1 MYMMHKQVFKKGFTL
16 IEVMVSI
23 TIFSIVMTIAMGA
36 IFSIV
41 SANKK
46 AQALNAV
53 INSLNFSV
61 EAMVRD
67 LRTGYHYYCGT
78 GKSSNTDVRDCISGD
93 SEVSFVSTQSAS
105 GGVDQI
111 VTYRLNTTDY
121 TSPDGSTIGGI
132 TKKVGTGGSEFF
144 LTSQEVDI
152 KETKFYVTNS
162 GTTNDTDYKQARIL
176 LVIKGEGRVAGVGV
190 TPFSLQT
197 FISQRK
203 TDI

>member
-1 MYMMHKQVFKKGFTL
+1 MIQTQKQKKGFTL
-16 IEVMVSI
+16 IEVMVAI
-23 TIFSIVMTIAMGA
+23 TIFSIVMTITMGA

-53 INSLNFSV
+53 INSLNFSI

-67 LRTGYHYYCGT
+67 LRTGYNYYCG
-78 GKSSNTDVRDCISGD
+78 GEKSSDAEVRDCAPGD
-93 SEVSFVSTQSAS
+93 TTVSFLSTQSSQS
-105 GGVDQI
+105 GIDKI
-111 VTYRLNTTDY
+111 VTYDLNTTDY
-121 TSPDGSTIGGI
+121 TSPNVGGI
-132 TKKVGTGGSEFF
+132 TKKIGIGGDYFF

-152 KETKFYVTNS
+152 KEMKFYVTNS
-162 GTTNDTDYKQARIL
+162 DHTNASDYKQARIL
-176 LVIKGEGRVAGVGV
+176 LVIKGEGRVPGVGV

-197 FISQRK
+197 LISQRK

>member
-1 MYMMHKQVFKKGFTL
+1 MYTKGYKKGFTL

-53 INSLNFSV
+53 INSLNFSI

-67 LRTGYHYYCGT
+67 LRTGYNYYCGG
-78 GKSSNTDVRDCISGD
+78 GKSFDGDIRNCVSGD
-93 SEVSFVSTQSAS
+93 SEVSFVSTQSS
-105 GGVDQI
+105 TGGADQI
-111 VTYRLNTTDY
+111 VTYRLNTTAY
-121 TSPDGSTIGGI
+121 VSPNVGGI
-132 TKKVGTGGSEFF
+132 TKAVGLNGSEFF
-144 LTSQEVDI
+144 LTSQDVDI
-152 KETKFYVTNS
+152 KEMKFYVTNS
-162 GTTNDTDYKQARIL
+162 GGTSATDYKQARIL
-176 LVIKGEGRVAGVGV
+176 LVIKGEGRVPGVGV

-197 FISQRK
+197 LISQRK